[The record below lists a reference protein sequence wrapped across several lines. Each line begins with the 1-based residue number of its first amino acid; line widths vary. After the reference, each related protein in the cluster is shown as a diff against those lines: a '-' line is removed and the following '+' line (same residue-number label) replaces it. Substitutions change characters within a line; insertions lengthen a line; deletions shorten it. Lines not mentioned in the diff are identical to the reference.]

1 MIPSDRHDLIN
12 ISMRKILFSSLLLL
26 AAFWLHAQ
34 EAPLWLRNSVIS
46 PDGATVAFTYKGDI
60 FTVPVSGGKATQV
73 TSHASYDT
81 RPVWSPKG
89 DKLAFA
95 SNREGN
101 FDVYVVT
108 LQTGQTKRITSHSN
122 NEYPEGFQNDTTVL
136 FSAFIQPAQ
145 ESQQFPIGLFNQIY
159 TVSLNGDRPQ
169 MISPTHMEDIAR
181 HGDLWLY
188 TDRKG
193 YEDAWRKHHTSSIT
207 RDVWLYDSKKKT
219 HRKLTGFKGEN
230 RNGVWS
236 SDGNSFYYLSE
247 QDGTFNVYRAGFEGD
262 APVQLTHFKD
272 HPVRFLSADKSDNLC
287 FSFNGELYYMKKGEK
302 PRKIDVRI
310 VSDNFERDM
319 VPQTLTTGARSIA
332 VSPNGKEIAFIARG
346 DVFVTSIEFNTTKRI
361 TDTPEQERDV
371 DFSPDGRSL
380 VYSAE
385 RGNTWNIY
393 RTELVRKEDKYFCY
407 ARELKETKL
416 TDTDVPSFQP
426 LFSPDGK
433 EIAYLEDRSAI
444 YVLNLESKKSRKVMD
459 AKYNYSYSDGDQ
471 WFQWSPDSK
480 WLLSDYIDAGGWNN
494 KDVALIKADGS
505 GETTNLT
512 LSGYTDVR
520 AKWVLEGKAIL
531 FFSDRAG
538 YRSHGSW
545 GAHRDAY
552 LMFLTPDAYDDFR
565 MDKEERALK
574 KEMEKEAKDKDKKSE
589 SKEKKGDKNA
599 KEESNADKDSTKTV
613 EPLVFDLDNR
623 RHRVVRLTRHSSNL
637 SDAYLNKDGSKL
649 YYLASFEKGVDLW
662 EQDILENTTKL
673 LSKDVGYGLLLPD
686 KEEKNLY
693 LVSQGK
699 IKKIENGKVTEVS
712 FSAPFNYRGAAER
725 VYIFDHAWKQV
736 KDKFYDKEL
745 HGVDWKMYGETY
757 RRFLPHID
765 NNFDFAEMLSEM
777 LGELNAS
784 HTGARYSPPRS
795 SWQTATLGVFWDD
808 TYKGDGLKIKE
819 IMKGSP
825 LIKANTKLKTGVI
838 IEKIDGEPVEAGKTW
853 WHLLDGKAGKHV
865 IITAYTPG
873 EGDRFEE
880 IVKPIT
886 YGEENELLYN
896 RWVEQR
902 EELTEKYSGGRIGY
916 IHIRG
921 MNSSSFRDVYQNLLG
936 KYRNKEAVVVDTRF
950 NGGGWLH
957 DDLATLLSGKEYQRF
972 TPRGEYIGS
981 DPFNKW
987 NKPSIVLMGESNYS
1001 NAHGFPWVYKELGI
1015 GKLVG
1020 APVPGT
1026 MTAVWWETQID
1037 PSLVFGIP
1045 QVTVVDTKGTVM
1057 ENNQLEPDVKVYN
1070 SPESLLS
1077 DDDLQLK
1084 RAVEELLKN

>member
-1 MIPSDRHDLIN
+1 
-12 ISMRKILFSSLLLL
+12 MRKILFSLFFLWTVSGLS
-26 AAFWLHAQ
+26 AQ
-34 EAPLWLRNSVIS
+34 EIPLWLRNSAIS
-46 PDGATVAFTYKGDI
+46 PDGKVVAFTYKGNI
-60 FTVPVSGGKATQV
+60 FTVPVAGGRATQV

-89 DKLAFA
+89 DQLAFA
-95 SNREGN
+95 SNRESN

-108 LQTGQTKRITSHSN
+108 LETGHIKRVTSHSA
-122 NEYPEGFQNDTTVL
+122 NEYPEGFLNDSTLL
-136 FSAFIQPAQ
+136 FSAYIQPAQ
-145 ESQQFPIGLFNQIY
+145 ESQQFPISLFTQIY
-159 TVSLNGDRPQ
+159 AVTLKGDRPR
-169 MISPTHMEDIAR
+169 MISPTHMEEIAR
-181 HGDLWLY
+181 YGHLWLY

-193 YEDAWRKHHTSSIT
+193 YEDMWRKHHTSSIT
-207 RDVWLYDSKKKT
+207 RDVWLFDSERKT

-236 SDGNSFYYLSE
+236 SDGKSFYYLSE
-247 QDGTFNVYRAGFEGD
+247 QDGTFNIYSAGIDGGD
-262 APVQLTHFKD
+262 PVQLTHFKD
-272 HPVRFLSADKSDNLC
+272 HPIRFLSADNNDNLC
-287 FSFNGELYYMKKGEK
+287 FSFDGELYYMKDGEV
-302 PRKIDVRI
+302 PRKINVQI
-310 VSDNFERDM
+310 VSDNFEREEM
-319 VPQTLTTGARSIA
+319 PQTLTSGARSIA

-361 TDTPEQERDV
+361 TDTAEQERDV

-380 VYSAE
+380 IYSSE
-385 RGNTWNIY
+385 RNNTWNIY

-416 TDTDVPSFQP
+416 THTDAPSFQP
-426 LFSPDGK
+426 QFSPDGK
-433 EIAYLEDRSAI
+433 EIAYLEGRSAI
-444 YVLNLESKKSRKVMD
+444 YVLNLKSKKSRKVMD
-459 AKYNYSYSDGDQ
+459 ARYNYSYSDGDQ

-480 WLLSDYIDAGGWNN
+480 WILSDYIDTGGWNN
-494 KDVALIKADGS
+494 KDVALINADGS
-505 GETTNLT
+505 GEVTNLT
-512 LSGYTDVR
+512 QSGYNDVR
-520 AKWVLEGKAIL
+520 AKWMLGGKAIL

-552 LMFLTPDAYDDFR
+552 LMFLTPDAYDEFR

-574 KEMEKEAKDKDKKSE
+574 QEMEKEAKDNGKKSGSKGKKEDKKS
-589 SKEKKGDKNA
+589 KD
-599 KEESNADKDSTKTV
+599 ESNVGKDSIKTV
-613 EPLVFDLDNR
+613 EPLTFDLDNR
-623 RHRVVRLTRHSSNL
+623 RHRIIRLTRHSSSL
-637 SDAYLNKDGSKL
+637 SDAYLNKEGSKL

-662 EQDILENTTKL
+662 EQNFLENTTKL
-673 LSKDVGYGLLLPD
+673 LAKDVGSGLLLPD
-686 KEEKNLY
+686 KEEKKLY

-699 IKKIENGKVTEVS
+699 IKKIEEGKVTDVS

-725 VYIFDHAWKQV
+725 SYIFDHAWKQV

-745 HGVDWKMYGETY
+745 HGVDWKMYGDSY

-784 HTGARYSPPRS
+784 HTGARYSAPRS

-808 TYKGDGLKIKE
+808 THQGDGQKIKE

-825 LIKANTKLKTGVI
+825 LIKADSKLKPGVI
-838 IEKIDGEPVEAGKTW
+838 VEKIDGEKIEAGKTW
-853 WHLLDGKAGKHV
+853 WHLLNGKAGKHV
-865 IITAYTPG
+865 IITAYVPG
-873 EGDRFEE
+873 EGARFEE

-886 YGEENELLYN
+886 SAEENELLYN

-916 IHIRG
+916 VHIRG

-972 TPRGEYIGS
+972 MPRGEYIGS

-1045 QVTVVDTKGTVM
+1045 QVTVVDMRGSVM
-1057 ENNQLEPDVKVYN
+1057 ENNQLEPDIEIYN
-1070 SPESLLS
+1070 TAESLLS
-1077 DDDLQLK
+1077 EDDLQLK
-1084 RAVEELLKN
+1084 RAVEELLKSEK